1 MIDTVIVQINE
12 RFKNIPS
19 IISDFKLITN
29 IKTLEKNLKDFVKLY
44 SKDVNEDLIQKIDL
58 LRELILDQTD
68 INNAQDILQYRGSPG
83 KVNCPGK
90 VKN

>member
-29 IKTLEKNLKDFVKLY
+29 IKTLEKKLKDFVKLY

-83 KVNCPGK
+83 KV
-90 VKN
+90 KN